1 MVERMGICE
10 KHQLPLDRTGECEL
24 CRLSDMPSNP
34 PPVRSAWWVVIIPFV
49 LAVTGI
55 AWAMSSFNSAPE
67 EPPPRGVRTA
77 TPSRPNPPPAAERPS
92 APEPEPEATPTRPPP
107 PVPGDVI
114 PVPEPDLDG
123 EPPHEPPAEEAPEPT
138 GVDGGG

>member
-1 MVERMGICE
+1 MGICE

-67 EPPPRGVRTA
+67 ERPPRGVRTA
-77 TPSRPNPPPAAERPS
+77 TPSRPNPPPAAERPN
-92 APEPEPEATPTRPPP
+92 APEPEAMPTRPPP

-123 EPPHEPPAEEAPEPT
+123 EPPHEPPAEETPEPT